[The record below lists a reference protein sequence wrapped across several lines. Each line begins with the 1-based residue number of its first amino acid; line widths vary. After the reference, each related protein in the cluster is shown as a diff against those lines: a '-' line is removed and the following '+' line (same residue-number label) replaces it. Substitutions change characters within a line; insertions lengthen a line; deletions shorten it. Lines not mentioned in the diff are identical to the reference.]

1 MAIAVRG
8 TPAWS
13 ADRSAP
19 SIPAGTAVGD
29 VAVLLSLIGKSQ
41 VSQSAW
47 WTNRPSSWRFAA
59 SRNWADYTGELDA
72 YYMIVGSNFASQVV
86 APTLSVSSSYA
97 SIRQMLIVFTGSSGV
112 DDVLTGFGMV
122 PTLPG
127 GGAFVAGIESL
138 TGYGLSLLAESPGGT
153 VKSGWKSH
161 TGSAGT
167 LTGADKHGDLFAIEL
182 LPSLAPLAPT
192 VTTPAAGAQVAAGS
206 SLLVEWVHRAQ
217 RAGGSQRA
225 YRLRVRQDAGA
236 WRWWDGSDLD
246 ATSAV
251 SVTSGSTSASIP
263 AALVTG
269 STVDLIVETQEE
281 MDGQWS
287 PASATRSVQ
296 VVSPPSVTVT
306 GPTGTLTNDMTPT
319 VTLTVTPGSGLAHI
333 ETRVVITD
341 AGGAVVWDS
350 GTRGPV
356 LSVTAPATTPWVR
369 GATYTA
375 TVTVAQTGGA
385 SATATSS
392 WVMTWTE
399 PAVPTSVTAT
409 PGVEGVEV
417 VVDADPNR
425 TIAIE
430 RVVDGVPTLLGW
442 VLTDSTYGTVT
453 VTDVMG
459 PDGEVTYR
467 ARAGSDLDGVTL
479 WSAWVSSAAVT
490 RTDRGCYLAAAN
502 SPLETWQRVGVRED
516 LSRTIARGVQS
527 YYPIGADRAIVLS
540 GPTKGQRGSTTFWT
554 ETLAELDG
562 LLGLLQSAETLL
574 LRLPAGPVIPVSVA
588 SEVEVSR
595 LVQTPAEFRHA
606 SVAWVERP
614 PVTPTGTSSA
624 PVTHPVVLS

>member
-29 VAVLLSLIGKSQ
+29 VAVLLSLIGRSQ
-41 VSQSAW
+41 VSQSVW
-47 WTNRPSSWRFAA
+47 WTNRPSSWIAA
-59 SRNWADYTGELDA
+59 ANLNWADYTGELVA
-72 YYMIVGSNFASQVV
+72 YYMTVGSNFSSRVV
-86 APTLSVSSSYA
+86 APTLNVSSSYA

-112 DDVLTGFGMV
+112 DDVLSGVGYV
-122 PTLPG
+122 PTMPG

-138 TGYGLSLLAESPGGT
+138 SGHGLNLLAESPGGT

-161 TGSAGT
+161 TGSGV
-167 LTGADKHGDLFAIEL
+167 TGADVQGDVFAIEL

-192 VTTPAAGAQVAAGS
+192 ITTPAAGAQVAAGS
-206 SLLVEWVHRAQ
+206 NLLVEWVHRAQ
-217 RAGGSQRA
+217 RTGGSQRA

-251 SVTSGSTSASIP
+251 SVNSTSTSVSIP

-296 VVSPPSVTVT
+296 VVSPPSATVT

-319 VTLTVTPGSGLAHI
+319 VTLAVTPGSGLAHI

-369 GATYTA
+369 GASYTA

-385 SATATSS
+385 SATATGS

-399 PAVPTSVTAT
+399 PAVPASVTAT

-417 VVDADPNR
+417 VVDADPSR

-430 RVVDGVPTLLGW
+430 RMVDGVPTLLGW
-442 VLTDSTYGTVT
+442 VLTDSTHGTVT

-459 PDGEVTYR
+459 PAGEVTYR

-490 RTDRGCYLAAAN
+490 RTDQACYLAAAS
-502 SPLETWQRVGVRED
+502 SPLETWQRVRVRED

-540 GPTKGQRGSTTFWT
+540 GPTKGQRGSTVFMT

-574 LRLPAGPVIPVSVA
+574 LRLTGAPVIPVSVA

-606 SVAWVERP
+606 TVAWVERP